1 MVTITLM
8 GQLQTADGERDFAC
22 KVSEPI
28 SVRKLVQRQGHALHE
43 VFQLLKE
50 KKVMVTVNKKI
61 ASEDTIV
68 NDGDSIK
75 LVAHDG
81 LGGTGLG
88 PSLV

>member
-1 MVTITLM
+1 MITITLM

-28 SVRKLVQRQGHALHE
+28 SVRKLVQRQGDALRE
-43 VFQLLKE
+43 VFQLIKE

-61 ASEDTIV
+61 ASEDTLV
-68 NDGDSIK
+68 HDGDNIK

-88 PSLV
+88 PSHV

>member
-1 MVTITLM
+1 MITITLM

-22 KVSEPI
+22 KVSEPL
-28 SVRKLVQRQGHALHE
+28 SVRKLVQRQGDALRE
-43 VFQLLKE
+43 VFQLIKE

-61 ASEDTIV
+61 ASEDTLV
-68 NDGDSIK
+68 HDGDNIK

-88 PSLV
+88 PSHV

>member
-8 GQLQTADGERDFAC
+8 GQLQTTDGERDFAC
-22 KVSEPI
+22 KVPEPVT
-28 SVRKLVQRQGHALHE
+28 VRKLVQRQGDALRE
-43 VFQLLKE
+43 VFQLIKE

-61 ASEDTIV
+61 ASEDTLIQ
-68 NDGDSIK
+68 DGDDIK

>member
-1 MVTITLM
+1 MITITLM

-28 SVRKLVQRQGHALHE
+28 SVRKLVQRQGEALRE
-43 VFQLLKE
+43 VSQLLKE

-61 ASEDTIV
+61 ASEDTLV
-68 NDGDSIK
+68 QDGDNIK

-88 PSLV
+88 PSHV

>member
-22 KVSEPI
+22 KVPEPVT
-28 SVRKLVQRQGHALHE
+28 VRKLVQRQGDALHE
-43 VFQLLKE
+43 VFQLIKE

-61 ASEDTIV
+61 ASEDTLV
-68 NDGDSIK
+68 QDGDDIK

>member
-1 MVTITLM
+1 MVTIILL

-22 KVSEPI
+22 KVPEPI
-28 SVRKLVQRQGHALHE
+28 TVRKLVQRQGDALRE

-68 NDGDSIK
+68 HDGDDIRV
-75 LVAHDG
+75 VAHDG

-88 PSLV
+88 PTLL

>member
-8 GQLQTADGERDFAC
+8 GQLRTADGECDFAC
-22 KVSEPI
+22 RVAEPI
-28 SVRKLVQRQGHALHE
+28 TVRKLVQRQGEALRE

-61 ASEDTIV
+61 ASEDTVIH
-68 NDGDSIK
+68 DGDAIK

-81 LGGTGLG
+81 FGGTGLG
-88 PSLV
+88 PSLL

>member
-22 KVSEPI
+22 EVPEPI
-28 SVRKLVQRQGHALHE
+28 SVRKLVHRQGAALRE
-43 VFQLLKE
+43 VLQLMKE
-50 KKVMVTVNKKI
+50 TKVMVTVNKKI
-61 ASEDTIV
+61 ASEDTLV
-68 NDGDSIK
+68 HDGDAIK

-88 PSLV
+88 PTLL

>member
-22 KVSEPI
+22 RVSEPMT
-28 SVRKLVQRQGHALHE
+28 VRKLVQRQGQALRE

-50 KKVMVTVNKKI
+50 NKLMVTVNKKI
-61 ASEDTIV
+61 ASEETLV
-68 NDGDSIK
+68 HDGDTLK

-88 PSLV
+88 PSLL